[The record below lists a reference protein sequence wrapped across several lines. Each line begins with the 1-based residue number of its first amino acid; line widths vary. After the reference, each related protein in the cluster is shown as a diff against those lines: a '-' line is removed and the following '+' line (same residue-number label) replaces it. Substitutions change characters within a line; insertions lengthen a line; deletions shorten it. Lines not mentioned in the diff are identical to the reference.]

1 MKMTKYT
8 WKKLKR
14 CLDIKEHSEFLLA
27 SSKNKLGSHE
37 LATSD
42 KTLTLSATEETP
54 GSRILPS
61 AVRVKRARKQNVS
74 K

>member
-1 MKMTKYT
+1 MKK
-8 WKKLKR
+8 
-14 CLDIKEHSEFLLA
+14 CLDVKEHSEFLLA
-27 SSKNKLGSHE
+27 SSKNKLCSDE

-54 GSRILPS
+54 SSRTLSS
-61 AVRVKRARKQNVS
+61 AARVKRARKQNVS